1 MALGYGDV
9 RDIYDTLK
17 GAGVV
22 TQGLPEWSEEMN
34 RLSGTNLYD
43 AGKHDNI
50 IKQFSH
56 TLDKVLEESGLVDV
70 GREFGRASGELVGA
84 PEVGA
89 QIGAGLPRSTINFAP
104 LFVPGVGWG
113 AAAARLGGT
122 ALLSGAGT
130 YTETDSP
137 LAGLISG
144 GTTAAF
150 PSVARFGEG
159 LIKNR
164 VGSFLSGQLLAGG
177 FSEASGAVQ
186 TLAQGETPEF
196 HPVNTLLGLTLG
208 QAPFAAIHLGTKVL
222 GIGPKAIEVANKV
235 TQERTARDE
244 VAKVPPIAT
253 IPDTQTPDVVSF
265 NVLRETEQR
274 LSQIRGEQVKVQE
287 DLTLSP
293 EEKVNKV
300 NALLAEESELQRQKE
315 QVVGDTVL
323 GDIIRPDTTRTQVL
337 GKEVARNAAGTW
349 RAIHV
354 ADVDKNPPELRNK
367 VVGYSTLHEPNP
379 ELTETYN
386 LRYSLPP
393 EQWLTP
399 KTLEEWQ
406 ARGRKAPD
414 PNQPTLPVQP
424 REPTRE
430 EMFGHIQQLDEAK
443 VEVDGA
449 TTPGEL
455 QKTVTKINEVK
466 EQVGLPPTND
476 RSLRQK
482 VATLNK
488 SGLVDPDDLLK
499 VATKVE
505 AEDAKRQLNA
515 LEAGHVSALF
525 GETGA
530 APRGFHL
537 IEPRIPKDAGGDVET
552 KSVSD
557 IVTDVA
563 YGAIQHRE
571 AVEATR
577 GQDPAQVG
585 KDREDFID
593 LIEHFGSTKVDP
605 KVATK
610 FLNER
615 FGTVGWDEKEY
626 ADFVARPY
634 VAKWQDLLERGLS
647 RIVSRSP
654 QPSVLRVPAG
664 DDWVWGIRPIEQ
676 IKGLSKE
683 GVMPAGRFRN
693 TVSDR
698 GSMSQA
704 EFDLLKLVVPE
715 AFKDET
721 VDVRKLYELLP
732 RRSPVVEV
740 RKLGGPRISE
750 DLGQQARQD
759 RLAQVR
765 HELDTLTGNADYS
778 QWELG
783 TPFFDRLPQRAKDLF
798 KELVD
803 LESGVAADEGRYGIP
818 DDAPHYSFLGPKL
831 ESEMPGYV
839 EGLVRLPANIDKLPQ
854 TKLGA
859 RLLDE
864 KVGIKYRGPHFGSED
879 TNVLAFY
886 RGYEETLPDGT
897 KAFHVIEVQSDWGQA
912 QRKTEARIERQG
924 NRAGIVPPADHPL
937 LRVYETLA
945 LKAAIAHAKEVGA
958 TKVILSDA
966 ETAMMTEGHDRASVR
981 QYTMDRQAPKEVVER
996 IANELY
1002 HEKYQIDAGLKLNNE
1017 GGLEAKNG
1025 ELAFPAIL
1033 DEQGRVT
1040 NTSQAPQYQFRQEL
1054 FDRVRDE
1061 IGAKETTVG
1070 KVEQEKGMRLHY
1082 DQTLPSAMEKL
1093 TGEKGKDVNLG
1104 VHKQAQVS
1112 SENYTETPSG
1122 TSVGDVVGSPVFHDA
1137 SGQPKTQITGR
1148 MYDISSVPDK
1158 FTLTDPS
1165 RAGGG
1170 NQILRGEEPYIPVTQ
1185 WETDTINKMGV
1196 NEGGVG
1202 MLRYLQQSQNPL
1214 IRALADDWAKFP
1226 ESIQRITARIA
1237 KMDGYGYAR
1246 NNQRREVDVALSH
1259 GLLYADNVE
1268 RELIVAHEFGHGL
1281 TLAELDNPA
1290 KESIVRGLD
1299 DLRLKIVEML
1309 PKEMQEVYDKAHGSD
1324 FLNRYVAGTT
1334 HFGELS
1340 NDFRTSEIV
1349 YGLLDTREFVSQGW
1363 SSPVFRNFM
1372 LELKA
1377 PKKVGWFNRF
1387 TNLVKELLG
1396 IGDKVQ
1402 GSVFEEFLSRTDQ
1415 LLQQG
1420 EYAAGFSNF
1429 AERFYKNLGFSDTL
1443 AQGQTQRALGL
1454 LMNGTYG
1461 LTKSDVFASLDAPS
1475 QIRSGEFITARRK
1488 FLNMQSE
1495 KSEDFMLHGKVMDEL
1510 GFAIEQRGTDDL
1522 LHAAL
1527 NGEAADIHS
1536 ALEILPTATT
1546 DYLFARL
1553 RDFRDVLASIKAA
1566 TTEKNEGLINLA
1578 QPRQV
1583 RQVIGEAYKTVDSL
1597 LKAELVHEQ
1606 GRQIVRDMQAFA
1618 PDVYL
1623 DRILD
1628 ERISRAPE
1636 VFGKNKVEQERFG
1649 FLKRGLGTIAQL
1661 ARSDPT
1667 LAEYSD
1673 RGYELDRRRSDIY
1686 HQIVKVMGVDL
1697 TDRTNSLSKE
1707 ALEQELKVM
1716 RQPLQG
1722 VLSKWMYLDQKAA
1735 LDEGQNTTM
1744 LQQDHPEVVK
1754 LLSKL
1759 SPEQRKI
1766 VVNARLNT
1774 VVMNRVRQAIDLDMK
1789 RMEGSKGAAATI
1801 MCDVPTMKPPEAV
1814 KLAGSLFDA
1823 VNTDFSDPQKAQI
1836 ANQQITTVQQQMTPD
1851 GFLSVLKWMQEE
1863 VGKWKSWQKFYDDNP
1878 AYVTARRM
1886 ERWLAEINRGGKRK
1900 LIQGSSQKEVEQ
1912 LAEGAKF
1919 IIEPYDQ
1926 YAGKEDS
1933 YIPQEMSEEA
1943 FNQLKQ
1949 HSETQIAILRQSG
1962 RFNPDDLAEI
1972 ERTDPVLAFARGQ
1985 AARVGAIPGFEAPTR
2000 TLSKG
2005 AEDLPWV
2012 WNHFTDIERFSNFWA
2027 RRQFSLDA
2035 RLELLNPDFVDR
2047 PDIRDVIREHRD
2059 NSLAPSSRTIQ
2070 EVNKITTTWY
2080 MGFAPATALSNG
2092 FQTATTTIPELVK
2105 NNNGKILNSVA
2116 RWKDAVALVA
2126 GNGIFRRGW
2135 GTTEMGDFVKQA
2147 IKDLEVS
2154 PSLYDENA
2162 AVQDALAVRHKQ
2174 LMRKDKVQTFG
2185 QYMSSKLGA
2194 VTNASLLMFKQVE
2207 KFNRLVSLTSSFQL
2221 ARDKGMSTEDA
2232 TKEAYRFNRSV
2243 NYGGGPVNRPIGLF
2257 NKIPNVALLAT
2268 NMQGYNIGVL
2278 SQLARYIQDG
2288 FFRPNLSPAEI
2299 HASRKA
2305 LVPMLTTQF
2314 ALAGTLGLPF
2324 VSAGL
2329 ALLNQAFP
2337 DLEANKH
2344 IHEWIAGLF
2353 GEESENGNT
2362 LGNIAMT
2369 GLPSMLGWDMQ
2380 SRLSLGTPIPGVSEF
2395 NGFQPEQLLGA
2406 PVGLL
2411 YNYLNGA
2418 GRLAQGDSRGAMSFV
2433 PPFVKKLTQ
2442 LMIDDGKL
2450 RDYKNRPVFDPT
2462 FSETTGIALGFNPKR
2477 LSDFNAASRI
2487 AKQSEDVANRRMG
2500 QFHQKLAEDVL
2511 KGNFGSV
2518 RQTLLAQAQNDKSYN
2533 PADGVRA
2540 VARAAEELTFPR
2552 DLRREGSLKTSQGRT
2567 RLLDV
2572 LNVKPS
2578 SQVSETERLNFRT
2591 QVEQRLGLPS
2601 RVSMSDA
2608 QTANLMDQLR
2618 QQYPEATRV
2627 ELRQRVNQL
2636 IRRQRLHTLSVGETD

>member
-43 AGKHDNI
+43 AGKHDNV

-122 ALLSGAGT
+122 ALLSGAET

-144 GTTAAF
+144 GTSAAF

-177 FSEASGAVQ
+177 FGEASGVVQ

-222 GIGPKAIEVANKV
+222 GIGPKAVEVANKV

-274 LSQIRGEQVKVQE
+274 LSQIRGEQVKVQK

-354 ADVDKNPPELRNK
+354 ADVDENPSELRNK

-406 ARGRKAPD
+406 ARGRKSVD
-414 PNQPTLPVQP
+414 PNQPNLPVQP

-455 QKTVTKINEVK
+455 QKTITKINEVK

-482 VATLNK
+482 VATLDK

-505 AEDAKRQLNA
+505 AEDAKRQLSA
-515 LEAGHVSALF
+515 SEAGHVSALF
-525 GETGA
+525 GETGV

-537 IEPRIPKDAGGDVET
+537 IEPKIPKAASGDFET
-552 KSVSD
+552 KPVSD

-593 LIEHFGSTKVDP
+593 LVEHFGSTKVDP
-605 KVATK
+605 KVAAK

-647 RIVSRSP
+647 RIVSRNP

-704 EFDLLKLVVPE
+704 EFDLLKLIVPE

-818 DDAPHYSFLGPKL
+818 DDAPYYSFLGPKP

-839 EGLVRLPANIDKLPQ
+839 EGLVRVP
-854 TKLGA
+854 T
-859 RLLDE
+859 E
-864 KVGIKYRGPHFGSED
+864 KNVERGSTATTGEGVKYSGPHFGSED
-879 TNVLAFY
+879 TNVLSSY

-897 KAFHVIEVQSDWGQA
+897 KAFHVIEVQSDWGQ
-912 QRKTEARIERQG
+912 QTRERQQQAKEG
-924 NRAGIVPPADHPL
+924 AKKEGITPEQWLKNEDLRLGEDHPL
-937 LRVYETLA
+937 LRVYESLA
-945 LKAAIAHAKEVGA
+945 LKAAIAHAKSVGA

-966 ETAMMTEGHDRASVR
+966 ETAMMTEGHDG
-981 QYTMDRQAPKEVVER
+981 QAIVTRPDETGKMVEDLR
-996 IANELY
+996 I
-1002 HEKYQIDAGLKLNNE
+1002 
-1017 GGLEAKNG
+1017 
-1025 ELAFPAIL
+1025 P
-1033 DEQGRVT
+1033 
-1040 NTSQAPQYQFRQEL
+1040 
-1054 FDRVRDE
+1054 
-1061 IGAKETTVG
+1061 
-1070 KVEQEKGMRLHY
+1070 QEKGMRLHY

-1093 TGEKGKDVNLG
+1093 TGQKGVEG
-1104 VHKQAQVS
+1104 VRVGEHK
-1112 SENYTETPSG
+1112 NGP
-1122 TSVGDVVGSPVFHDA
+1122 SPVFRTSA
-1137 SGQPKTQITGR
+1137 NVPKWQITGR
-1148 MYDISSVPDK
+1148 MYDISSISDK

-1170 NQILRGEEPYIPVTQ
+1170 NQILRGEEPYVPVTQ

-1214 IRALADDWAKFP
+1214 IRALANDWAKFP
-1226 ESIQRITARIA
+1226 ESIQRITARVA

-1246 NNQRREVDVALSH
+1246 NNQRREVDIALSH

-1268 RELIVAHEFGHGL
+1268 RELIVAHELGHGL

-1309 PKEMQEVYDKAHGSD
+1309 PKEMREVYDKAHGSD
-1324 FLNRYVAGTT
+1324 FLNRYVTGTT

-1396 IGDKVQ
+1396 IGDRVQ

-1495 KSEDFMLHGKVMDEL
+1495 KGEDFMLHGKVMDEL
-1510 GFAIEQRGTDDL
+1510 GFAVEQRGADDL

-1527 NGEAADIHS
+1527 NGEVSDINS

-1566 TTEKNEGLINLA
+1566 ATEKNEGLINLA

-1583 RQVIGEAYKTVDSL
+1583 RHVIGEAYKTVDSL
-1597 LKAELVHEQ
+1597 LKAELVHEE
-1606 GRQIVRDMQAFA
+1606 GANIVRNLQSVA
-1618 PDVYL
+1618 PDAFL
-1623 DRILD
+1623 DTVTNNIA
-1628 ERISRAPE
+1628 RAPE
-1636 VFGKNKVEQERFG
+1636 WIKDLLPERDREKVGPVKWF
-1649 FLKRGLGTIAQL
+1649 LGTAAQIS
-1661 ARSDPT
+1661 RSDPVT
-1667 LAEYSD
+1667 AEYFD
-1673 RGYELDRRRSDIY
+1673 KGYEMSKNAREMHRNIT
-1686 HQIVKVMGVDL
+1686 KVMGVDL
-1697 TDRTNSLSKE
+1697 SGDTKTMTSAGLDRAIKSVNAPKLLR
-1707 ALEQELKVM
+1707 AVDQ
-1716 RQPLQG
+1716 
-1722 VLSKWMYLDQKAA
+1722 WMYWNNEIARREKH
-1735 LDEGQNTTM
+1735 GVTM
-1744 LQQDHPEVVK
+1744 LPDSHPEVAKVLANLTPKERSDVTDTVIKAGVMSRVGQQEELNKMSQVAITRAAKIAMVDRELNTQQAVDTAKTLFEAVDANRSDPAVAQQAEAQIK
-1754 LLSKL
+1754 LVQSKL
-1759 SPEQRKI
+1759 SPE
-1766 VVNARLNT
+1766 
-1774 VVMNRVRQAIDLDMK
+1774 
-1789 RMEGSKGAAATI
+1789 
-1801 MCDVPTMKPPEAV
+1801 
-1814 KLAGSLFDA
+1814 
-1823 VNTDFSDPQKAQI
+1823 
-1836 ANQQITTVQQQMTPD
+1836 
-1851 GFLSVLKWMQEE
+1851 GFLDLLKFTQGE
-1863 VGKWKSWQKFYDDNP
+1863 VQKLGLWRDYYEQNP
-1878 AYVTARRM
+1878 NWATARRM
-1886 ERWLAEINRGGKRK
+1886 ERWLIEYKRGGK
-1900 LIQGSSQKEVEQ
+1900 LVQDQGSSRKEV
-1912 LAEGAKF
+1912 LKKAEGATIVKQ
-1919 IIEPYDQ
+1919 PWDQ
-1926 YAGKEDS
+1926 YEGNEDTYAPPS
-1933 YIPQEMSEEA
+1933 LSEEL
-1943 FNQLKQ
+1943 FQRMQQIEMNQLNILKSRGVSPDTLEEIQ
-1949 HSETQIAILRQSG
+1949 RFGLTTQ
-1962 RFNPDDLAEI
+1962 LARE
-1972 ERTDPVLAFARGQ
+1972 Q
-1985 AARVGAIPGFEAPTR
+1985 AANVGAIPGFQTPSR
-2000 TLSKG
+2000 LLSKG
-2005 AEDLPWV
+2005 ADELPWL
-2012 WNHFTDIERFSNFWA
+2012 WNHISHMERMSNYWT
-2027 RRQFSLDA
+2027 RQLFRAQADLHLGDPA
-2035 RLELLNPDFVDR
+2035 LKDR
-2047 PDIRDVIREHRD
+2047 PDLVSLMRDHRDAVLSPDPDVIRK
-2059 NSLAPSSRTIQ
+2059 L
-2070 EVNKITTTWY
+2070 NKFTTTWY
-2080 MGFAPATALSNG
+2080 MGLNPASAMVNG
-2092 FQTATTTIPELVK
+2092 FQTITTLVPELTNITGKPLDSYRRLTSSIGEVVK
-2105 NNNGKILNSVA
+2105 RGISREWGDTETTKFMDLATKSGERDFSMWDEDAATQESVST
-2116 RWKDAVALVA
+2116 RW
-2126 GNGIFRRGW
+2126 
-2135 GTTEMGDFVKQA
+2135 
-2147 IKDLEVS
+2147 
-2154 PSLYDENA
+2154 
-2162 AVQDALAVRHKQ
+2162 KQ
-2174 LMRKDKVQTFG
+2174 LMSKQKIQTMGQKVSSMFG
-2185 QYMSSKLGA
+2185 NF
-2194 VTNASLLMFKQVE
+2194 TNTSLWMFKQVE
-2207 KFNRLVSLTSSFQL
+2207 KFNHDVALLSGFRL
-2221 ARDKGMSTEDA
+2221 AREQGVSFDDAATEA
-2232 TKEAYRFNRSV
+2232 FRLNRAV
-2243 NYGGGPVNRPIGLF
+2243 NYGGGKTNRPIGAF
-2257 NKIPNVALLAT
+2257 SGTGTFPRSVAMLAT
-2268 NMQGYNIGVL
+2268 NMQGYNIGVMG
-2278 SQLARYIQDG
+2278 QMARYLQKG
-2288 FFRPNLSPAEI
+2288 FFRPTGLTPSEVYNA
-2299 HASRKA
+2299 RKA
-2305 LVPMLTTQF
+2305 GIQMLATQLS
-2314 ALAGTLGLPF
+2314 LAGTLGMPF
-2324 VSAGL
+2324 VAGML
-2329 ALLNQAFP
+2329 SLLDQAFP
-2337 DLEANKH
+2337 GLEANKH
-2344 IHEWIAGLF
+2344 VREWVADLF
-2353 GEESENGNT
+2353 HSDEENGH
-2362 LGNIAMT
+2362 LLSDIALT
-2369 GLPSMLGWDMQ
+2369 GLPSTLGWDMQ
-2380 SRLSLGTPIPGVSEF
+2380 SRLSMGNLVPGVTEY
-2395 NGFQPEQLLGA
+2395 NGFQPGQLMGPPVSLITNFVNGLSRVGQGEPQGA
-2406 PVGLL
+2406 EV
-2411 YNYLNGA
+2411 
-2418 GRLAQGDSRGAMSFV
+2418 FV
-2433 PPFVKKLTQ
+2433 PPGLRKFTQ
-2442 LMIDDGKL
+2442 LLIDDGKL
-2450 RDYKNRPVFDPT
+2450 RDYKNRPVLDPT
-2462 FSETTGIALGFNPKR
+2462 FGEKAGIVLGFQPKR

-2518 RQTLLAQAQNDKSYN
+2518 RQTLLAQAQNNKSYN

-2540 VARAAEELTFPR
+2540 IAKAAEELTFPR
-2552 DLRREGSLKTSQGRT
+2552 DLRREGSLETSQGRT

-2608 QTANLMDQLR
+2608 QTTNLMDQLR

-2627 ELRQRVNQL
+2627 ELRRLADQL
-2636 IRRQRLHTLSVGETD
+2636 SRRQRPQTLLPATE